1 MTKPES
7 KRRLSVDPE
16 PDLIVVDAVE
26 SKELEKELETVEIY
40 GGERGPE
47 ASMEH
52 EQHPDKDAVLDEEP
66 VKEETSKAADALNG
80 FWERQAKRVARN
92 PCWHLNVSLLVS
104 IGLSVIAIIV
114 GEFSISANSG
124 GWQSRGTLIA
134 DRQTQ
139 LMLTEQ
145 HQLGL
150 LYGGDE
156 AWDELLTTVQPGWED
171 DDDADDSERR
181 RLSEKGMPTTAQ
193 AQSVVDF
200 LTPKADRILLPEK
213 RELPFTMTP
222 HMERRLQEQPSL
234 EGCDL
239 GFYNAETL
247 TGESRLW
254 PVWKTTQNKATA
266 LDADVIYDICVTEQA
281 TLAHLEDKELCF
293 GCDNGKC
300 VPPYSIVLYARLT
313 VDDGL
318 TLTCEDLRDAWAPYQ
333 ESTAA
338 EWKTCVEAIKTE
350 YDPNDLQLP
359 DSCPEYFMPAL
370 VDESFDTTLLSK
382 YTSSIFPTR
391 WQDVDG
397 LYEEVDLMARGS
409 GKIVQAAYDTQY
421 EDFLNIYVDASLTQD
436 MALAMGSAFVVAIA
450 IVLHTRS
457 PFISLI
463 GLVQIILSFPL
474 SYFVYKLVLGYV
486 FFPFLNF
493 IGIFVVFALG
503 AGTI

>member
-1 MTKPES
+1 M
-7 KRRLSVDPE
+7 
-16 PDLIVVDAVE
+16 AY
-26 SKELEKELETVEIY
+26 EK
-40 GGERGPE
+40 
-47 ASMEH
+47 
-52 EQHPDKDAVLDEEP
+52 HPDKDVVPDGEP

-92 PCWHLNVSLLVS
+92 PCWHLNVSLLVGV
-104 IGLSVIAIIV
+104 GLSVIAIIV
-114 GEFSISANSG
+114 GEFSVSANTG

-139 LMLTEQ
+139 LMLTE
-145 HQLGL
+145 LNKWGL
-150 LYGGDE
+150 LNGGDE
-156 AWDELLTTVQPGWED
+156 AWDELLTSVQPGWED
-171 DDDADDSERR
+171 DDGDDSERR
-181 RLSEKGMPTTAQ
+181 RLSDKGMPRTAQ
-193 AQSVVDF
+193 AQSMIDF

-213 RELPFTMTP
+213 RELPFTLTP
-222 HMERRLQEQPSL
+222 HLERRLQEQPSL

-239 GFYNAETL
+239 AFYSPETL
-247 TGESRLW
+247 TAESRLW

-266 LDADVIYDICVTEQA
+266 LDADVMYDICVTEQA
-281 TLAHLEDKELCF
+281 TLAHLQDKGLCF

-300 VPPYSIVLYARLT
+300 LPPYSIVLYARLT
-313 VDDGL
+313 VDNGL

-333 ESTAA
+333 ESTEA
-338 EWKTCVEAIKTE
+338 EWKACVEEIKTS

-359 DSCPEYFMPAL
+359 DSCPEYFMPSL

-391 WQDVDG
+391 WQDVDE
-397 LYEEVDLMARGS
+397 LYEEVDHMARGS

-421 EDFLNIYVDASLTQD
+421 EDFVNLYVDTSLTQD
-436 MALAMGSAFVVAIA
+436 MALAMGSAIVVAIA

-457 PFISLI
+457 PFITLI
-463 GLVQIILSFPL
+463 GLAQIILSFPL
-474 SYFVYKLVLGYV
+474 SYFVYKLVAGLE